1 MSKKHEQ
8 HGGTSD
14 HDEAL
19 ADMYHRLER
28 EMLDSFDEEL
38 EMELD
43 DQRFHDEVG
52 SPEDAAKARAKR
64 RQYFKELLRLQGE
77 LVKLQDWVAHTG
89 YRMIILF
96 EGRDAAA
103 KVVLSNALHSG
114 LIPGLFVP

>member
-8 HGGTSD
+8 KNGSTD

-43 DQRFHDEVG
+43 DQRLNDEG
-52 SPEDAAKARAKR
+52 GCPEDAAKARVKR
-64 RQYFKELLRLQGE
+64 RHYFKVLLRLQGE
-77 LVKLQDWVAHTG
+77 LV
-89 YRMIILF
+89 
-96 EGRDAAA
+96 
-103 KVVLSNALHSG
+103 
-114 LIPGLFVP
+114 